1 MISQRSVLAV
11 ACCLV
16 LLAAAPQKKDRPP
29 LYDPEA
35 DPFAD
40 LEATVVVAEESG
52 RRILL
57 NVGGNWCGW
66 CYTLDGY
73 IKANDDVSELLEAN
87 FVVLKVNMSQD
98 NDNEKFLS
106 QYPRISGYPYWFAL
120 DSDGTFL
127 HPQSTG
133 ALEDGRSYD
142 KAKLMGFLKE
152 LGPQ

>member
-1 MISQRSVLAV
+1 MRSKGSLLAV
-11 ACCLV
+11 VCCFA

-40 LEATVVVAEESG
+40 LEATVVVAQESG

-73 IKANDDVSELLEAN
+73 IKANDDVRELLEAN
-87 FVVLKVNMSQD
+87 FLVLKVSMDQE

-106 QYPRISGYPYWFAL
+106 QYPEISGYPYWFVL
-120 DSDGTFL
+120 DNDGTFL

-133 ALEDGRSYD
+133 ALEEGPSYD
-142 KAKLMGFLKE
+142 KAKIIAFLDE
-152 LGPQ
+152 WGPQ

>member
-1 MISQRSVLAV
+1 MRFKKPVLAL

-16 LLAAAPQKKDRPP
+16 LLAAAPQQTDRPP

-40 LEATVVVAEESG
+40 LEATIVVAQESD
-52 RRILL
+52 RRIIL

-66 CYTLDGY
+66 CYTLDAY
-73 IKANDDVSELLEAN
+73 IKANDDVRELLEAN
-87 FVVLKVNMSQD
+87 FVILKINMDQE

-106 QYPRISGYPYWFAL
+106 QYPSISGYPYWFVL
-120 DSDGTFL
+120 DSNGTFL

-133 ALEDGRSYD
+133 ALEDGPSYD
-142 KAKLMGFLKE
+142 KATIMAFLE
-152 LGPQ
+152 EWGPR